1 MKIKYK
7 SDRPFIPSPVL
18 VIMQEYGVGF
28 NSLKGKKVENGVY
41 ESEIILPQEEQKR
54 IEFLRACKT
63 LETFV
68 SATI

>member
-28 NSLKGKKVENGVY
+28 NSLIKVFK
-41 ESEIILPQEEQKR
+41 II
-54 IEFLRACKT
+54 F
-63 LETFV
+63 
-68 SATI
+68 